1 MTQDRGITVLN
12 AEPRHRN
19 LPSPAAL
26 ILLLAFMTLLN
37 SFCTDM
43 LIPAL
48 PAISRDLGISDWQ
61 AQQCLSLFFVA
72 CAFASLWY
80 GAIADAWGR
89 RPTLLVSLV
98 LLGLAAIACVFTTG
112 IEQLWGL
119 RILQGLAAGAGLVLS
134 RSILHDLYQGPD
146 AQHLLSWITL
156 IQTSS
161 LLVTPSLGAWLCAH
175 YGWRMVFAALAAI
188 ALTLAAV
195 YWRWLP
201 ETLPRERRLSLSP
214 AALGRAYLTVLR
226 TPRFVRLSVAHVAN
240 WVSMIVYA
248 ISAPTIVVGLLG
260 RNGTDIYLV
269 YGPIAL
275 GLVAGF
281 LLFPRLLRRWQAS
294 GTLAAA
300 YLILST
306 SAALNL
312 AAAWAWP
319 AGMIHLAPLFTYSFG
334 LAVAL
339 PILVSGALEPLR
351 QSAGVAASCQTFL
364 QLAMTAV
371 AAGLLAP
378 LLWDSLLSLALGIGI
393 LTLVGGLAV
402 LLEKRANRRPTPESM
417 HCSET
422 A

>member
-1 MTQDRGITVLN
+1 
-12 AEPRHRN
+12 
-19 LPSPAAL
+19 
-26 ILLLAFMTLLN
+26 MTLLN

-48 PAISRDLGISDWQ
+48 PAMSRDLGISGWQ
-61 AQQCLSLFFVA
+61 VQQSLSLFFVA

-89 RPTLLVSLV
+89 RRTLLVALS
-98 LLGLAAIACVFTTG
+98 LLGLAAAASIFVTR

-119 RILQGLAAGAGLVLS
+119 RLLQGLAAGAGLVIS
-134 RSILHDLYQGPD
+134 RSILHDLHHGPD

-175 YGWRMVFAALAAI
+175 YGWRMVFAALTAI
-188 ALTLAAV
+188 VLTLTAV

-201 ETLPRERRLSLSP
+201 ETLPRDRRLSLSP
-214 AALGRAYLTVLR
+214 AALGRAYLKVLQ
-226 TPRFVRLSVAHVAN
+226 TPRFVRLSLAHVAN
-240 WVSMIVYA
+240 WTSMAVYIV
-248 ISAPTIVVGLLG
+248 SAPAIVVGLLG
-260 RNGTDIYLV
+260 RSGTDIYLV
-269 YGPIAL
+269 YVPITL

-281 LLFPRLLRRWQAS
+281 MLFPRLLRRWQAS
-294 GTLAAA
+294 RTLATA
-300 YLILST
+300 YFILGT
-306 SAALNL
+306 SAGLNL

-334 LAVAL
+334 LAIAL

-351 QSAGVAASCQTFL
+351 QSTGVAASCQTFM
-364 QLAMTAV
+364 QYAMTAV

-378 LLWDSLLSLALGIGI
+378 LLWDSLFSLALGIGG

-402 LLEKRANRRPTPESM
+402 LLERQANRRPPPEPM
-417 HCSET
+417 HCSE
-422 A
+422 AA